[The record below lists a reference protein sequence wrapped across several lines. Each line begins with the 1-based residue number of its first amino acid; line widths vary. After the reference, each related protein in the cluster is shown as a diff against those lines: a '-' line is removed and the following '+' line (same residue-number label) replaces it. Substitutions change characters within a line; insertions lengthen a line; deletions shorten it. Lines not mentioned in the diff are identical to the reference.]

1 MNVPD
6 PPALLDSRLDN
17 LGTIDHRS
25 TMEIALPPAL
35 GKLVERLIRTGR
47 YMDEGDVI
55 REALRALERQELNE
69 SPALEAAVLE
79 GVGSPHLPYDDTVLE
94 RIRRNARSQA

>member
-6 PPALLDSRLDN
+6 PPALLESRLGK
-17 LGTIDHRS
+17 LGMIAHRS

-47 YMDEGDVI
+47 CTDEGDVI
-55 REALRALERQELNE
+55 REALRSRA
-69 SPALEAAVLE
+69 P
-79 GVGSPHLPYDDTVLE
+79 GVG
-94 RIRRNARSQA
+94 